1 MSVPVHDIRLYDVS
15 EVVTEWFSSDET
27 TEDEADTPNDPG
39 EICGPLVWPNSLL
52 LKLTAPLTP
61 PVLTDEQG

>member
-1 MSVPVHDIRLYDVS
+1 MS

-27 TEDEADTPNDPG
+27 TEDEVDTPNDLG
-39 EICGPLVWPNSLL
+39 EICGPFVWQNSLL
-52 LKLTAPLTP
+52 LRLTAPLA

>member
-1 MSVPVHDIRLYDVS
+1 MS

-27 TEDEADTPNDPG
+27 TEDEVDTPNELG
-39 EICGPLVWPNSLL
+39 EICGPFVWQHSLL
-52 LKLTAPLTP
+52 LRLTLTAPLA

>member
-1 MSVPVHDIRLYDVS
+1 MS

-27 TEDEADTPNDPG
+27 TEDEVDTPNDPG
-39 EICGPLVWPNSLL
+39 DICGPFVWPNSLL
-52 LKLTAPLTP
+52 LKLTAPLA